1 MNILILTGSF
11 GMGHNSAAK
20 AIEEMIG
27 SGFGDSKV
35 FVEDLFSHAFNS
47 TKYNLPFS
55 LMVKRGKLLYNF
67 VYRHTE
73 DSDKNLKLPFQRQMT
88 KRLAELIKETDADII
103 ISTLWSCSKA
113 VSDYKKTAKRDIPLI
128 TCITD
133 ISSHREWLHPYTDYY
148 LAAAPTVKAELI
160 EKGVAPERIIVSG
173 IPVRSE
179 FRRESP
185 EHEIIPE
192 KKLLIM
198 GGGLGLL
205 PKSKTFYEELEALQG
220 VKTTIITGNNVA
232 LYNSLHGLYKNV
244 EVLPF
249 VNDVPRYMRNAD
261 LLISKPGGI
270 TLFET
275 ISANLPLLMFTPFLQ
290 QEIKN
295 GEFVL
300 ENRLGDVLPEEP
312 KEWTAKIRAVLS
324 DDALVGTYRAN
335 MRSFKSLLDEDALLR
350 LIMQYEKKSA

>member
-11 GMGHNSAAK
+11 GNGHNSAAN
-20 AIEEMIG
+20 AIEEMI
-27 SGFGDSKV
+27 SGEFKDSNI

-47 TKYNLPFS
+47 SKYNLPFR
-55 LMVKRGKLLYNF
+55 LMVNRGKTLYNF

-73 DSDKNLKLPFQRQMT
+73 DSDTNLTMPFHKQMM
-88 KRLAELIKETDADII
+88 KPIAGLIKKTHADII

-113 VSDYKKTAKRDIPLI
+113 VSEYKQTTKCSIPLI
-128 TCITD
+128 TLITD

-148 LAAAPTVKAELI
+148 LAAAPKVKEELI
-160 EKGVAPERIIVSG
+160 EKGIDASRIMVSG
-173 IPVRSE
+173 IPVRRGFHSE
-179 FRRESP
+179 TPSREG
-185 EHEIIPE
+185 IPE
-192 KKLLIM
+192 KHLLIM

-205 PKSKTFYEELEALQG
+205 PKSKSFYEELEQLKG

-232 LYNSLHGLYKNV
+232 LYNALNGLYKNV

-249 VNDVPRYMRNAD
+249 VHDVPRYMKNAD

-270 TLFET
+270 TLFEAV
-275 ISANLPLLMFTPFLQ
+275 SANLPLLMFTPFLQ

-300 ENRLGDVLPEEP
+300 ENRFGDVLPEDP
-312 KEWTAKIRAVLS
+312 KEWLAKIRELLC
-324 DDALVGTYRAN
+324 DDELIATYRAN
-335 MRSFKSLLDEDALLR
+335 MREFESLLDEDALLR
-350 LIMQYEKKSA
+350 LITNYEKQSA